1 MKNRLKIITAIM
13 LTLIFCMQ
21 PVCNVQATEESN
33 LSEAQQEKKTLENDL
48 QKAKELIDSL
58 KGSKEDIQS
67 EVEKLDKQLNEI
79 SGKVKELESRLSKKR
94 QEIAD
99 TESALNK
106 AKEQEK
112 KQYRNMKKRIQF
124 MYENGQTSYVEM
136 LLSADSFTDFLN
148 AVEYIT
154 QISQYDR
161 KMLKEYQN
169 MQVTIAD
176 TQKTLETDYAS
187 LQSLQAKV
195 QEEKQAVAALESA
208 KKGELNDVADD
219 LTDAQTVAKAYEAE
233 IQAQNE
239 VIAQIQ
245 AAQKRAAE
253 QQAAQQQAQAAEEN
267 QGATDAAGENQNTAQ
282 NTTPSGNGQST
293 GSMMWP
299 CLSSKRV
306 TSDYGPRTSPTN
318 GASSN
323 HKGIDIGA
331 AYGADIVA
339 ADGGTVLVATYSS
352 SGGNYV
358 IIDHGG
364 GLCTVYMHAS
374 SLTVS
379 AGQTV
384 SKGQVIAKVGSTGIS
399 TGNHLHFGVT
409 LNGVYVS
416 PWGYVS

>member
-148 AVEYIT
+148 AGDHSGYAKDT
-154 QISQYDR
+154 GDR
-161 KMLKEYQN
+161 LCF
-169 MQVTIAD
+169 TAIPAG
-176 TQKTLETDYAS
+176 
-187 LQSLQAKV
+187 
-195 QEEKQAVAALESA
+195 
-208 KKGELNDVADD
+208 KG
-219 LTDAQTVAKAYEAE
+219 
-233 IQAQNE
+233 
-239 VIAQIQ
+239 
-245 AAQKRAAE
+245 
-253 QQAAQQQAQAAEEN
+253 
-267 QGATDAAGENQNTAQ
+267 AG
-282 NTTPSGNGQST
+282 GKT
-293 GSMMWP
+293 GS
-299 CLSSKRV
+299 CSLRVGKKR
-306 TSDYGPRTSPTN
+306 
-318 GASSN
+318 
-323 HKGIDIGA
+323 
-331 AYGADIVA
+331 
-339 ADGGTVLVATYSS
+339 GTE
-352 SGGNYV
+352 
-358 IIDHGG
+358 
-364 GLCTVYMHAS
+364 
-374 SLTVS
+374 
-379 AGQTV
+379 
-384 SKGQVIAKVGSTGIS
+384 
-399 TGNHLHFGVT
+399 
-409 LNGVYVS
+409 
-416 PWGYVS
+416 